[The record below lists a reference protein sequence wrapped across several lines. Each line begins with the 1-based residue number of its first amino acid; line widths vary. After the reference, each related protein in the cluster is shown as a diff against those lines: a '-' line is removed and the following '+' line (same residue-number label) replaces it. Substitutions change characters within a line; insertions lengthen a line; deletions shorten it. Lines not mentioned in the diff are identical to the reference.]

1 MWVTTG
7 ERFGG
12 QEESKRTYLQL
23 LERGLVESSEESMG
37 VTTRERFGGQG
48 RTREHTYSYWRGV

>member
-7 ERFGG
+7 ERFSG

-37 VTTRERFGGQG
+37 
-48 RTREHTYSYWRGV
+48 